1 MKDESLFWKVFN
13 ILVVIIMGLGTAY
26 AAYYSAN
33 DIWARGPAPEK
44 KVEMSTITFIHPMR
58 DLAQLSDHVSMN
70 IQVGDQSI
78 HNLVIGYSSIRN
90 IGASPIEPKDY
101 TEPLTVRVHKPWK
114 IIAVEDVKS
123 SNIQFHWKRIDDNK
137 FEANPILLNPA
148 DSIATYV
155 YVTNTDSLGVEME
168 NKNLEPKIEWNTRII
183 NLQGISPP
191 PPILQT
197 FSKYVKIQWGILIYL
212 GGWSLI
218 FTICG
223 MLLFQAF
230 HIHLMLE
237 NNSFK
242 NGEGWKTLCW
252 ILGSSL
258 VSLCA
263 AEALS
268 TYMFGSILELV
279 YGGVNHWMNFPP
291 ILLLFVF
298 SAYLFHRGRNHKKS
312 MANTGIKTMT

>member
-1 MKDESLFWKVFN
+1 
-13 ILVVIIMGLGTAY
+13 
-26 AAYYSAN
+26 
-33 DIWARGPAPEK
+33 
-44 KVEMSTITFIHPMR
+44 
-58 DLAQLSDHVSMN
+58 
-70 IQVGDQSI
+70 
-78 HNLVIGYSSIRN
+78 
-90 IGASPIEPKDY
+90 
-101 TEPLTVRVHKPWK
+101 
-114 IIAVEDVKS
+114 
-123 SNIQFHWKRIDDNK
+123 
-137 FEANPILLNPA
+137 
-148 DSIATYV
+148 
-155 YVTNTDSLGVEME
+155 
-168 NKNLEPKIEWNTRII
+168 
-183 NLQGISPP
+183 
-191 PPILQT
+191 
-197 FSKYVKIQWGILIYL
+197 
-212 GGWSLI
+212 
-218 FTICG
+218 
-223 MLLFQAF
+223 
-230 HIHLMLE
+230 MLE